1 MGADTACRGSEWGLM
16 GPGDTDRDWGAVR
29 MAVMRRPGPYAD

>member
-1 MGADTACRGSEWGLM
+1 MGADTASRGSERGL